1 MMATKTVKEQYNQLP
16 RPTFHWMKV
25 NYLELDSMQ
34 DAPTKAYEPQERHE
48 GNVTVSFNKENG
60 MPDLGDFQGANPD
73 ALHTVLTASDSYCHI
88 DIGARQKGA
97 VWLVYTVSDTM
108 PQIRG
113 QLKITAA
120 ADSDLTVYLLFE
132 GGAADGL
139 VNFLSYVKTEDHAH
153 VKISKVQLHDKTVRH
168 IEHRYADAGKESTVD
183 YVSAEIGAK
192 TTAVYYKTDLMHDE
206 SNFNSQAM
214 YLGNNDQVVDFSYWV
229 PTQGIKTNTDI
240 VTTGA
245 LLDTSKKFFRGTI
258 DFLRGGKKAVGSESD
273 ICILLSPK
281 VHSIS
286 VPLLLCKEDDVVG
299 NHASSAGQIDKDK
312 LFYLMSRGFSEAG
325 AQLIIVES
333 NIRPVIDAIG
343 DKDLENKALQAV
355 REKMQSC
362 RQKGDCHV
370 KCTKRFPR
378 LD

>member
-214 YLGNNDQVVDFSYWV
+214 YLGNDDQVVDFSYWV

-240 VTTGA
+240 ITTGA

-273 ICILLSPK
+273 TCILLSPK

-370 KCTKRFPR
+370 KCTKRFPY

>member
-34 DAPTKAYEPQERHE
+34 DAPAKAYEPQERHE

-214 YLGNNDQVVDFSYWV
+214 YLGNDDQVVDFSYWV

-273 ICILLSPK
+273 TCILLSPK

-370 KCTKRFPR
+370 KCTKRFPH

>member
-1 MMATKTVKEQYNQLP
+1 MTTKPVQEQYNQLP
-16 RPTFHWMKV
+16 RPTFHWMKA
-25 NYLELDSMQ
+25 NYLALDPMQ
-34 DAPTKAYEPQERHE
+34 DAPRKSYHPQERHT
-48 GNVTVSFNKENG
+48 GAVTVSFDTDTTI
-60 MPDLGDFQGANPD
+60 PDLGDFQGANPD
-73 ALHTVLTASDSYCHI
+73 ALKKAITASDTQCHI
-88 DIGARQKGA
+88 DIGAQQTGA
-97 VWLVYTVSDTM
+97 VWLVYTVSDAM

-113 QLKITAA
+113 QLRITAGA
-120 ADSDLTVYLLFE
+120 GSDLTVYLLFD
-132 GGAADGL
+132 GGAEEGL
-139 VNFLSYVKTEDHAH
+139 VNFFSAVKTEERAH
-153 VKISKVQLHDKTVRH
+153 VKISKVQLHDQNVRH
-168 IEHRYADAGKESTVD
+168 IEHRYADTGKESTVD

-192 TTAVYYKTDLMHDE
+192 TAVVYYKTDLMHDE
-206 SNFNSQAM
+206 SQFTSQAM
-214 YLGNNDQVVDFSYWV
+214 YLANDDQVVDFSYWV
-229 PTQGIKTNTDI
+229 PTQGVKTNTDI

-273 ICILLSPK
+273 TCILLSPN

-355 REKMQSC
+355 REKMQFC

-370 KCTKRFPR
+370 KCTKRFPHI
-378 LD
+378 D

>member
-214 YLGNNDQVVDFSYWV
+214 YLGNDDQVVDFSYWV

-273 ICILLSPK
+273 TCILLSPK

-370 KCTKRFPR
+370 KCTKRFPH

>member
-139 VNFLSYVKTEDHAH
+139 VNFLNYVKTEDHAH

-214 YLGNNDQVVDFSYWV
+214 YLGNDDQVVDFSYWV

-273 ICILLSPK
+273 TCILLSPK

-370 KCTKRFPR
+370 KCTKRFPH

>member
-214 YLGNNDQVVDFSYWV
+214 YLGNDDQVVDFSYWV

-370 KCTKRFPR
+370 KCTKRFPH

>member
-120 ADSDLTVYLLFE
+120 ADSDLIVYLLFE

-214 YLGNNDQVVDFSYWV
+214 YLGNDDQVVDFSYWV

-273 ICILLSPK
+273 TCILLSPK

-370 KCTKRFPR
+370 KCTKRFPH

>member
-214 YLGNNDQVVDFSYWV
+214 YLGNDDQVVDFSYWV

>member
-214 YLGNNDQVVDFSYWV
+214 YLGNDDQVVDFSYRV

-273 ICILLSPK
+273 TCILLSPK

-370 KCTKRFPR
+370 KCTKRFPH

>member
-214 YLGNNDQVVDFSYWV
+214 YLGNDDQVVDFSYWV

-273 ICILLSPK
+273 TCILLSPH

-355 REKMQSC
+355 REKMQFC
-362 RQKGDCHV
+362 RQKGDCNV
-370 KCTKRFPR
+370 KCTKRFPN

>member
-214 YLGNNDQVVDFSYWV
+214 YLGNDDQVVDFSYWV

-240 VTTGA
+240 ITTGA

-273 ICILLSPK
+273 TCILLSPK

-370 KCTKRFPR
+370 KCTKRFPH

>member
-214 YLGNNDQVVDFSYWV
+214 YLGNDDQVVDFSYWV

-273 ICILLSPK
+273 TCILLSPK

>member
-34 DAPTKAYEPQERHE
+34 DASTKAYEPQERHE

-214 YLGNNDQVVDFSYWV
+214 YLGNDDQVVDFSYWV

-273 ICILLSPK
+273 TCILLSPK

-370 KCTKRFPR
+370 KCTKRFPH

>member
-16 RPTFHWMKV
+16 RPTFHWMKA
-25 NYLELDSMQ
+25 NYLELDPMQ
-34 DAPTKAYEPQERHE
+34 DAPIKSYEPQERHT
-48 GNVTVSFNKENG
+48 GDAVVSFGKEN
-60 MPDLGDFQGANPD
+60 MIPDLGDFQGANQD
-73 ALHTVLTASDSYCHI
+73 ALKKAITASDSHCHI
-88 DIGARQKGA
+88 DIGAQKKGA
-97 VWLVYTVSDTM
+97 VWLVYTVSDAM

-113 QLKITAA
+113 QLKITAGA
-120 ADSDLTVYLLFE
+120 GSDLTVYLLFD
-132 GGAADGL
+132 GGADNGL
-139 VNFLSYVKTEDHAH
+139 VNFLTYVKTEDNAH
-153 VKISKVQLHDKTVRH
+153 VKISKVQLHDKNVRH

-192 TTAVYYKTDLMHDE
+192 TAVVYYKTDLMHDE

-214 YLGNNDQVVDFSYWV
+214 YLGNEDQVVDFSYWV

-273 ICILLSPK
+273 TCILLSPH

-355 REKMQSC
+355 REKMQFC
-362 RQKGDCHV
+362 RQKGDCNV
-370 KCTKRFPR
+370 KCTKRFPN

>member
-73 ALHTVLTASDSYCHI
+73 ALHTVLTASDSYCYI

-214 YLGNNDQVVDFSYWV
+214 YLGNDDQVVDFSYWV

-273 ICILLSPK
+273 TCILLSPK

-370 KCTKRFPR
+370 KCTKRFPH